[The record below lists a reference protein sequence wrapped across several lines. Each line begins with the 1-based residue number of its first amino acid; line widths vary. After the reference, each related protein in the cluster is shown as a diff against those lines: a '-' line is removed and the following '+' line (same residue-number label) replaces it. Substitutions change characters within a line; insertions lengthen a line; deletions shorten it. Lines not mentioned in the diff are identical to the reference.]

1 MHKYFKNGAR
11 RTAAALAALLIA
23 ALLGTMLQG
32 CLGKEPGDTTS
43 TADPGSSH
51 NPATSGTPG
60 TSGTPSGTTDGRSDG
75 TDTEPQRQIEIPA
88 NAIDAAQAII
98 YDTTARRFFHITA

>member
-43 TADPGSSH
+43 TAAPG
-51 NPATSGTPG
+51 
-60 TSGTPSGTTDGRSDG
+60 
-75 TDTEPQRQIEIPA
+75 
-88 NAIDAAQAII
+88 
-98 YDTTARRFFHITA
+98 